1 MHKFNGKSFQSL
13 ILINLYLISSVK
25 TVISQLKDERGFAL
39 QYCQESDRYLLKEKK
54 RKSLTRWSTPT
65 PLDKKEQNTIH
76 HIKTKINHCT
86 TDCDGACI
94 KGFLKFTKF
103 TFQFKCVN
111 VRPPFSPECFPS
123 YITLQVD
130 NNKLPN

>member
-1 MHKFNGKSFQSL
+1 MNNIEFSFVILNLTLHKFNGKSFQSL

-76 HIKTKINHCT
+76 HIKKKK
-86 TDCDGACI
+86 D
-94 KGFLKFTKF
+94 KSL
-103 TFQFKCVN
+103 
-111 VRPPFSPECFPS
+111 
-123 YITLQVD
+123 YY
-130 NNKLPN
+130 